1 MRSSGSCG
9 QLTGS
14 SILHGTNGVIEL
26 EVTYKMGTG
35 TSMDHLTTLNDVLA
49 QALGCVPPKLY
60 AGSLNLWADEPVA
73 LPAPA
78 SVELAGFAWDLVPIV
93 LGQTLVGIVVRRADS
108 GVIEFL
114 EVFACERLSTLL
126 KLSSGDRI
134 KIRLLP
140 GRYLDVAV

>member
-1 MRSSGSCG
+1 
-9 QLTGS
+9 
-14 SILHGTNGVIEL
+14 
-26 EVTYKMGTG
+26 
-35 TSMDHLTTLNDVLA
+35 MDHLPTLNDVLA
-49 QALGCVPPKLY
+49 QALGYVPPKLY
-60 AGSLNLWADEPVA
+60 AGSLNLWADEPVT

-108 GVIEFL
+108 GDIEFL
-114 EVFACERLSTLL
+114 EVFACERLSTFL

-134 KIRLLP
+134 KIRLFP